1 VDSLEEIEEKSIKL
15 KREKTQRGIFFLKIV
30 LLAIFTVLGF
40 TGHAK
45 GYFGIPEFITDAM
58 VFYLSSTTL
67 VDFAKSS
74 LINIYQTKNKINQG
88 KPTNF
93 VVGVNRIASVLHALF
108 LLFFLLGVFK
118 VDWKQVITS
127 LTIFGA
133 VIGLVM
139 KEIFTN
145 IVCGLLIMFG
155 DQISIHDVIIVNE
168 IEGEV
173 IDVTLVNT
181 VLRKSSQEL
190 VYVPNSNLLNSPVQK
205 LKVSQKKPS

>member
-1 VDSLEEIEEKSIKL
+1 MVEEKSSKIEKAKNQKL
-15 KREKTQRGIFFLKIV
+15 FFYFKLV
-30 LLAIFTVLGF
+30 LLSVFAVLGF

-45 GYFGIPEFITDAM
+45 GYFGIPEFITDALI
-58 VFYLSSTTL
+58 FYLSSTTL
-67 VDFAKSS
+67 SEFAKIS
-74 LINIYQTKNKINQG
+74 LINIYQTKNNINHG
-88 KPTNF
+88 KSTNF
-93 VVGVNRIASVLHALF
+93 VVGVNRIASVLNALF
-108 LLFFLLGVFK
+108 LLFFLLGIFR

-155 DQISIHDVIIVNE
+155 EQISIHDVILVNE

-181 VLRKSSQEL
+181 VLKKSNEEL
-190 VYVPNSNLLNSPVQK
+190 AYIPNSNILNQPVQK
-205 LKVSQKKPS
+205 LKPKSS

>member
-1 VDSLEEIEEKSIKL
+1 MDQAEELEANSNKLKKEKS
-15 KREKTQRGIFFLKIV
+15 QRLFFFLKII
-30 LLAIFTVLGF
+30 LLSIFTILGF

-45 GYFGIPEFITDAM
+45 GYLGVPEFITDAL

-74 LINIYQTKNKINQG
+74 LINIYQTKNNINNG
-88 KPTNF
+88 KSTNF

-108 LLFFLLGVFK
+108 FLFFLLGIFK

-133 VIGLVM
+133 VIGIVM

-155 DQISIHDVIIVNE
+155 DQISIHDVILINE

-190 VYVPNSNLLNSPVQK
+190 VYIPNSNLLNLPVQK
-205 LKVSQKKPS
+205 LKPTK